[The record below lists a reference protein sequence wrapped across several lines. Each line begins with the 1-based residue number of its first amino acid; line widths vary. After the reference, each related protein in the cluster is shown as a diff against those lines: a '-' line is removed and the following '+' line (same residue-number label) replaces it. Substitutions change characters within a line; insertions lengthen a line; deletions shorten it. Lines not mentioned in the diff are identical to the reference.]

1 MTKEELTEIIGMIGM
16 LHELRPVVQVAIKSL
31 QVYGPELKELFGG
44 MQRGLIDMRI
54 DSIRRYQEAG
64 FTIDQAIDMTMDEW
78 FAYRRALTRKSK

>member
-16 LHELRPVVQVAIKSL
+16 LDELKPVVQTAIKSL
-31 QVYGPELKELFGG
+31 QAYGPELKELFGG

-78 FAYRRALTRKSK
+78 YAYRRSMTRKSK